1 MMKYTPAVT
10 SAIEGDE
17 KAFAFL
23 YEVTEQNM
31 YYLALKYMKNA
42 SSAEDVLQEAYLKAW
57 KALPNLKDPE
67 TFPAWLGRIVANC
80 AKNALV
86 KRTPLLFSQTE
97 EGEILFDEIE
107 DENIHSQPE
116 ANFTQEETSRLVREM
131 IDSLSDE
138 QRLCILMY
146 YLDGQS
152 VKEISQALE
161 VSENTVKSRLLYGRR
176 ALEKKAEELRKKG
189 YEFYG
194 FAPIS
199 LLLCLMNSEKAVLS
213 PLSLKAPLPTKE
225 PIPAKAPSAS
235 GKKALEVSG
244 KAAKK
249 AGKVF
254 FKTAGGKAAATA
266 LAGVL
271 VCAAGAAILVP
282 KAFPAEPV
290 SPPAFSQTLLVSGP
304 STLAEASPAASA
316 TEPVSSEA
324 SSQAEAEQFSLS
336 QAFEQVLDSVEQD
349 DPDFGFPELP
359 EGAPIEGY
367 HYFLYDM
374 DSDGVQEL
382 IVGAQFTV
390 DAMRYS
396 FWHVYQGERTGDGY
410 TTQKASGSFLS
421 DTIHIPKEA
430 PGLYRHELLRMSG
443 AESIW
448 RVTLE
453 NGTVVESEDPELEFT
468 MGDED
473 AHRFEAENVEIFP
486 LQLQNREPLEFLG

>member
-1 MMKYTPAVT
+1 MTYTPAVT

-23 YEVTEQNM
+23 YEVTHQSM

-42 SSAEDVLQEAYLKAW
+42 DSAEDILQDAYLKAW

-80 AKNALV
+80 AKNALA
-86 KRTPLLFSQTE
+86 KKSPLLFSQTE
-97 EGEILFDEIE
+97 EGEVLFEEIE
-107 DENIHSQPE
+107 DEDIQSQPE
-116 ANFTQEETSRLVREM
+116 ANYSVEETGRLVREM
-131 IDSLSDE
+131 IDTLSDE
-138 QRLCILMY
+138 QRLCVLMY
-146 YLDGQS
+146 YLDGQ
-152 VKEISQALE
+152 KIREIAGALE
-161 VSENTVKSRLLYGRR
+161 IPENTVKSRLLYGRR
-176 ALEKKAEELRKKG
+176 ALEKKAEELKKKG
-189 YEFYG
+189 CDFYG

-199 LLLCLMNSEKAVLS
+199 LLLCLMNSEKAMLP

-225 PIPAKAPSAS
+225 PIPAKAPSAP

-254 FKTAGGKAAATA
+254 FKTAAGKAAATA

-282 KAFPAEPV
+282 KVFPAEPT
-290 SPPAFSQTLLVSGP
+290 SSQTLLVSGP
-304 STLAEASPAASA
+304 STLTEASPAASA
-316 TEPVSSEA
+316 TEPISSEA
-324 SSQAEAEQFSLS
+324 PSQAEAEQFSLS
-336 QAFEQVLDSVEQD
+336 QAFEQVLDSVEQG

-396 FWHVYQGERTGDGY
+396 FWHIYQGERTGDGY

-430 PGLYRHELLRMSG
+430 PGLYRHELMRMSG

-453 NGTVVESEDPELEFT
+453 NGTVVESKDPELEFT